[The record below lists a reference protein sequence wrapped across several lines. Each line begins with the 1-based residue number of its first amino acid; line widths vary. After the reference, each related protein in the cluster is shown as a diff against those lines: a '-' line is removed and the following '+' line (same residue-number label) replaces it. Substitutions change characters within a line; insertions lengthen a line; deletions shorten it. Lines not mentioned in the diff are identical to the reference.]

1 MGNSKSMLGKTADKN
16 EADDNLN
23 KSQVQ
28 IMEKS
33 YQRMERRNTKFRI
46 GNINAS
52 DHHES
57 VLESK
62 DFDSVNKMVV
72 ESSKDTSSRNKKS
85 EFMSDLVSQNQTDP
99 DYKKGS
105 KKTKQSIKIVGL
117 KSKDSQKTDKDKS

>member
-1 MGNSKSMLGKTADKN
+1 MLGKTADKN

-72 ESSKDTSSRNKKS
+72 ESSKDTSSKNKKS